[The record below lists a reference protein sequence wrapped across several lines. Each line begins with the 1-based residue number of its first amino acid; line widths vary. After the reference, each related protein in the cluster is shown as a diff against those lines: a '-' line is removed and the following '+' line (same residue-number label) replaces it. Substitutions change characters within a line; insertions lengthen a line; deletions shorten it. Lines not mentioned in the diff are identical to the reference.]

1 MEGKLSKLSVDEVK
15 SLAGKVFAPWVKEL
29 GLEPVSFDASGGNF
43 RLPDD
48 RALVHIGN
56 VVCGQAIASAADTAI
71 VYVLTA
77 LNGRLRMFTTV
88 DFTTH
93 FLRPIPPGEVDTRV
107 EVLSNGKRMAYLRVD
122 FRAAGSEKLAATV
135 TSTFAYLED

>member
-1 MEGKLSKLSVDEVK
+1 MSKLSFEEVNA
-15 SLAGKVFAPWVKEL
+15 LAGKVFAPWVREL
-29 GLEPVSFDASGGNF
+29 GLEPVSYDGKGGNF

-56 VVCGQAIASAADTAI
+56 VVCGQAIAAAADTAI

-77 LNGRLRMFTTV
+77 LNGRMRMFTTV

-93 FLRPIPPGEVDTRV
+93 FLRPIPPGACDIRV

-135 TSTFAYLED
+135 TSAFAYLED